1 MPSTFHRYVRVSV
14 LLALFAIGAPA
25 LVLHPAAAETNAGL
39 NKTNPGKPFVETVV
53 TSFDMPWALA
63 FLDDG
68 RMLVTEKQG
77 RLFLVTDKGVK
88 QQVQGVPAVT
98 YSGQNGFLDVALSP
112 TFARDRTVYLSYVE
126 AAAGSNLVLAR
137 ARLEEG
143 SAGPALRQLQVIWR
157 PLPQGSEKNGG
168 PGGQPGGIIAFSPDG
183 RYLFLTTGDR
193 MRPKTAQDPDLPLGK
208 VLRLKLDGSTPT
220 DNPWA
225 SQGGVRAQTWTT
237 GHRNP
242 YGLAFAPDG
251 RLWLHEMGPRGG
263 DELNLLQPGKNY
275 GWPIVSNG
283 DEYNGTPIPRHAT
296 RPEFEAPVVYWT
308 PVIAPAGFVFYSGKL
323 FPQWQG
329 SALIGGLRAQ
339 ALVRIVF
346 DGKGGA
352 READRW
358 DMDRRI
364 RDVAVSPDGAVWV
377 IQDSSDGELVRLT
390 PKP

>member
-1 MPSTFHRYVRVSV
+1 MPPASRRHVHAYA
-14 LLALFAIGAPA
+14 LAASFAIVA
-25 LVLHPAAAETNAGL
+25 LASASASPETNAVL
-39 NKTNPGKPFVETVV
+39 EKTNPDKPFIETVV
-53 TSFDMPWALA
+53 AGFDGPWALT

-68 RMLVTEKQG
+68 RMLVTEKRG

-88 QQVQGVPAVT
+88 QQVQGAPAVT

-112 TFARDRTVYLSYVE
+112 AFTRDRTVYLSYVE
-126 AAAGSNLVLAR
+126 SDAGNNLVLAR

-143 SAGPALRQLQVIWR
+143 PAGPALRQLQVIWR
-157 PLPQGSEKNGG
+157 PLPKGSEKTGG
-168 PGGQPGGIIAFSPDG
+168 LGGQPGGIIAFSPDG
-183 RYLFLTTGDR
+183 RYLFLTSGDR
-193 MRPKTAQDPDLPLGK
+193 MQPKAAQDPDLPLGK
-208 VLRLKLDGSTPT
+208 VLRLNPDGSTPP
-220 DNPWA
+220 DNPGA
-225 SQGGVRAQTWTT
+225 KQGGVRAQTWTT

-275 GWPIVSNG
+275 GWPVVSNG
-283 DEYNGTPIPRHAT
+283 DNYNGTPIPRHAT
-296 RPEFEAPVVYWT
+296 RPEFEAPVIYWT
-308 PVIAPAGFVFYSGKL
+308 PVIAPAGFVFYTGKL

-329 SALIGGLRAQ
+329 SAFIGGLRAQ
-339 ALVRIVF
+339 VLVRIVF

-358 DMDRRI
+358 DMDRRV
-364 RDVAVSPDGAVWV
+364 RDVAVSPDGALWL
-377 IQDSSDGELVRLT
+377 IEDSSDGKLVRLT